1 MNPKI
6 KVLKIDEDVPLP
18 NYAKSGD
25 AGLDLYSAEEIMLRP
40 GERYGVKTGI
50 KMEIPQGYV
59 GLIWD
64 KSGVALNSG
73 VKTMAGVVDSGYR
86 GEVQAVLINLSD
98 QDFHIKKYSKVAQM
112 LVKKVEQA
120 DIEVVDCLSETDRGD
135 GAFGS
140 TGLV

>member
-25 AGLDLYSAEEIMLRP
+25 AGLDLYSAEEVVLRP

>member
-25 AGLDLYSAEEIMLRP
+25 AGLDLYSAEEVMLRP
-40 GERYGVKTGI
+40 RERYGVKTGI